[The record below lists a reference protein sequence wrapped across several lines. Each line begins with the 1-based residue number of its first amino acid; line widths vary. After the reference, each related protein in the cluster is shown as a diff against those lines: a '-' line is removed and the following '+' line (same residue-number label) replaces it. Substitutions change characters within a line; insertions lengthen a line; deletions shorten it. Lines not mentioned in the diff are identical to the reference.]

1 MKKRISK
8 TLVSRWGVIASVA
21 VAAMLSGCLGDDDDD
36 DTPAV
41 TSQVP
46 DSASQSSAG
55 FIAYLQALVV
65 ADADT
70 LEPVDTGS
78 VTASVDDASEPVPVN

>member
-1 MKKRISK
+1 MKKRFSK
-8 TLVSRWGVIASVA
+8 TSVSRWGVIASVA
-21 VAAMLSGCLGDDDDD
+21 VAAMLSGCWGDDDD

-78 VTASVDDASEPVPVN
+78 VTVPVDDASDPAPVN